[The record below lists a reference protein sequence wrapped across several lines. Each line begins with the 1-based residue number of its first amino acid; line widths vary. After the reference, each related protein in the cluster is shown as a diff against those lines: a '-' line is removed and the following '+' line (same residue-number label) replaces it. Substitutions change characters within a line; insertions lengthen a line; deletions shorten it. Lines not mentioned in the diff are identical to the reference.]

1 MKIKYL
7 LLVII
12 AFVLCSEADAQRQ
25 SRKRTVT
32 GTVVDSQNNP
42 VPDALIMADGKGT
55 GRKTRDD
62 GSYKVKIKRTVDKLG
77 VFTLFA
83 GLVEEPV
90 EDRTT
95 INFKLDNL
103 SSNNTNVSD
112 DENNEGIIDAG
123 YGVVR
128 KKNRLSPGS
137 RTDVSGKQYTT
148 FNSIYEMLQTIPG
161 VTVSGNNVTVRG
173 TGTMGNT
180 SPLFVVNGSVVNS
193 ISGIDPNMVESIDVL
208 KGPSAS
214 VYGVQGANGV
224 ILIKLK

>member
-1 MKIKYL
+1 MKIKFL

-12 AFVLCSEADAQRQ
+12 SFVLCAETDAQKQ
-25 SRKRTVT
+25 SKKLTVT
-32 GTVVDSQNNP
+32 GTVFDSQNNP
-42 VPDALIMADGKGT
+42 VPGALLMVDGKDT
-55 GRKTRDD
+55 GRKTKDD
-62 GSYKVKIKRTVDKLG
+62 GTYKVKIKRTVDKLG
-77 VFTLFA
+77 VFTLST

-90 EDRTT
+90 ENRTI

-112 DENNEGIIDAG
+112 DNNEGIIDAG

-128 KKNRLSPGS
+128 KKNRLSPGT

-161 VTVSGNNVTVRG
+161 VTVSGTNVTVRG

-180 SPLFVVNGSVVNS
+180 SPLFVVNGSVVS
-193 ISGIDPNMVESIDVL
+193 SVSGIDPNMVESIDVL

-224 ILIKLK
+224 ILITLK